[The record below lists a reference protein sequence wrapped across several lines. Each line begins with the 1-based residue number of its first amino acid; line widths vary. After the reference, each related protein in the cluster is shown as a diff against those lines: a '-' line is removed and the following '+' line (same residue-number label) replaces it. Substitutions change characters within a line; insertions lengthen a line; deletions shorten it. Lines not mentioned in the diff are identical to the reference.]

1 MLEYKREKIAL
12 EARVQELE
20 KSCVDHDDHI
30 RIVDRWWLQVCRPTY
45 LL

>member
-20 KSCVDHDDHI
+20 KSCVDHADHI